1 MKTFWDKLPRI
12 QAPTPGHPPQTVRD
26 LLIGLV
32 IALVYMLVLTM
43 ALLTIYARVL

>member
-32 IALVYMLVLTM
+32 IALVYVLVPIIMLW
-43 ALLTIYARVL
+43 RVW